1 MPDTLKTIIGVAL
14 AFAIGAACRWIDIP
28 VPAPNKLI
36 GAVLVVAVTL
46 GYLAADRAL
55 PALPAGALPAGCS
68 GHAAAESAAEPNTP
82 PRSGQEQTRDGA
94 ETAAGE

>member
-1 MPDTLKTIIGVAL
+1 MPDTFKTILGVVL

-55 PALPAGALPAGCS
+55 PPLDG
-68 GHAAAESAAEPNTP
+68 SATHEK
-82 PRSGQEQTRDGA
+82 TRDGA
-94 ETAAGE
+94 VTAAGE

>member
-1 MPDTLKTIIGVAL
+1 MPDTLKTIVGVAL
-14 AFAIGAACRWIDIP
+14 AFAIGAGCRWIDIP

-46 GYLAADRAL
+46 GYLAADWAL
-55 PALPAGALPAGCS
+55 PPQDG
-68 GHAAAESAAEPNTP
+68 SAQIEK
-82 PRSGQEQTRDGA
+82 TRDGV